1 MVPNYL
7 FPRKKI
13 MFIASA
19 QGIVFQEKK
28 RSKCLEKKKA
38 SFQKKNNNNNPL
50 ETNIKNIFNSQRKLL
65 RKT

>member
-28 RSKCLEKKKA
+28 SKCLEKKKA
-38 SFQKKNNNNNPL
+38 SFLKKNNNNNPL
-50 ETNIKNIFNSQRKLL
+50 ERNIKNIFNSQRKLL

>member
-1 MVPNYL
+1 
-7 FPRKKI
+7 

-28 RSKCLEKKKA
+28 SKCLEKKKA
-38 SFQKKNNNNNPL
+38 SFLKKNNNNNPL
-50 ETNIKNIFNSQRKLL
+50 ERNIKNIFNSQRKLL